1 MQGRSTDGADCPGSG
16 RGERG
21 EGVYRALPPYRPTAR
36 RSVVEGGTASVMLP

>member
-21 EGVYRALPPYRPTAR
+21 ERVYRPTALPPGEASWR
-36 RSVVEGGTASVMLP
+36 VVPPV